1 MTSCRLNLMPITD
14 AQLRKKYVKQTW
26 LSESARRDNGR
37 LLARC
42 SSGTP
47 LFYFRYSYVGR
58 EPIVRIG
65 PYRRDGDGIVS
76 YTLAQ
81 ASEKADALRRLRS
94 EYPDLKQHL
103 ATQHAVAAERQA
115 AELVELKAAR
125 TAHERAAAVASAR
138 LTVRQLFDRW
148 QKAALAARKDG
159 GAEALRSFSK
169 DVFPKIGQIAASD
182 VSRTMIADLL
192 DSVVTERGVPQI
204 ARHLLSDL
212 RQMFTFAVRRELIAA
227 DPTYLLQKSEFGEK
241 VERDRTLSTAE
252 LSSLAMKLISS
263 GLGDEVQR
271 FIWLTLALGTRCE
284 ELTQVKI
291 ASINLSERT
300 LMLYQTKSGTD
311 FQVSLSDFAI
321 AQLNPLIARA
331 RAMGSEFLFPATFT
345 KGPINKKTYTK
356 LIADR
361 QRPGQAP
368 LTGRTPLV
376 DALVLTGGRWTP
388 HDLRRTCA
396 TWMVQHCN
404 VSEVVANYCLNHTPS
419 DHMAR
424 VYIRAEYG
432 LRMKAAWQSL
442 GDELRKFSEAVKLPI
457 QSIAKDARAVV

>member
-1 MTSCRLNLMPITD
+1 MSITD
-14 AQLRKKYVKQTW
+14 AQLRKKYAKQTW

-37 LLARC
+37 LVARC

-47 LFYFRYSYVGR
+47 LFYFRYSYIGT
-58 EPIVRIG
+58 EPIIRIG
-65 PYRRDGDGIVS
+65 TYGRDGDAVVS
-76 YTLAQ
+76 FTLAQ
-81 ASEKADALRRLRS
+81 AGERANELRRLRS

-115 AELVELKAAR
+115 AELLALKAAR
-125 TAHERAAAVASAR
+125 TAHEREAAVASAR

-148 QKAALAARKDG
+148 HKAALAARKDG
-159 GAEALRSFSK
+159 GAEALRSFTK
-169 DVFPKIGQIAASD
+169 DVFPKLGQVAASD
-182 VSRTMIADLL
+182 VSRTMVADLL

-252 LSSLAMKLISS
+252 LSTLAVKLLGS
-263 GLGDEVQR
+263 GLGEEVQR

-300 LMLYQTKSGTD
+300 MMLYQTKNGTG
-311 FQVSLSDFAI
+311 FEVSLSDFAI
-321 AQLNPLIARA
+321 TLLNPLIARA
-331 RAMGSEFLFPATFT
+331 RALGSEFLFPATFK
-345 KGPINKKTYTK
+345 KGAINKKTYTK

-361 QRPGQAP
+361 QRPGKGP
-368 LTGRTPLV
+368 FNGRTPLV

-396 TWMVQHCN
+396 TWMVQHCG
-404 VSEVVANYCLNHTPS
+404 VSEVVANYCLNHQPA

-432 LRMKAAWQSL
+432 ARMIAAWQAL
-442 GDELRKFSEAVKLPI
+442 GEELRRYFILRTS
-457 QSIAKDARAVV
+457 DAAQ